1 MLDRIELITNDKTLT
16 ASFVWIMMSIFVA
29 LIGGIALYFLF
40 TDKEFRKKIKGNT
53 KKIVEF
59 LSFEKNILV
68 PILKISYLVITLF
81 IILYSILL
89 IRFTFFAFLVTLI
102 FGNLAVRI
110 VYELLML
117 FVGLTKNVREI
128 KKGLK
133 K

>member
-1 MLDRIELITNDKTLT
+1 
-16 ASFVWIMMSIFVA
+16 MSIFVA

-59 LSFEKNILV
+59 LSFERNILV
-68 PILKISYLVITLF
+68 PILKISYLVVTLF

-89 IRFTFFAFLVTLI
+89 IRFSFFAFLVTLI